1 MELNTDPLK
10 PFAAGFQVMD
20 RILARAGLAP
30 RDLGAVEFME
40 AFAAVPATFRR
51 RALVEDSRVNAS
63 GGHLAMGHPMGA
75 SGAILVATLLA
86 EMERRDVEWG
96 LAVAHAVSGVGAAVL
111 LQRTAADRAG
121 GAAVRGAGQTYA
133 WYVVGVL
140 MFAYVVSFVDRLI
153 LGLLVQPIKAD
164 LGISDTQIGL
174 LAGVGFALF
183 YTVMGVPLARLADRS
198 NRKWLI
204 VCGVSLWS
212 AATAASAFA
221 SSFEGLLVARIG
233 VGVGEA
239 TLTPAATSMITD
251 YFPRDRVARA
261 LGVYSTGV
269 YLGAGVALLAGG
281 LVVRAVS
288 RDGALQMAGL
298 GSFNTWQ
305 LAFLLAALP
314 GVLVVA
320 LMMTVREPPRTEHA
334 GAPAGAASGA
344 ASLRDL
350 LQFLGGHR
358 RLLAAHCVGYGALGT
373 AVTAWLVWAPEMLR
387 RSFGIPI
394 GEAAFVYGALLVSL
408 GTAGPFLGGWWAQR
422 AVARG
427 HADAEI
433 RVSMIATLVLSPLVI
448 AAPLMP
454 SVAITAVLLAP
465 VVLLLAVPQGLASAV
480 LQLISPN
487 RLRGQVLSSFMLVA
501 VLLAYLI
508 GPTSVPLI
516 ATQVFGSDQELDRA
530 LALLC
535 GVLIPIAAVALALAR
550 KPYRALMV
558 AGGRPSR

>member
-1 MELNTDPLK
+1 MST
-10 PFAAGFQVMD
+10 
-20 RILARAGLAP
+20 
-30 RDLGAVEFME
+30 
-40 AFAAVPATFRR
+40 
-51 RALVEDSRVNAS
+51 
-63 GGHLAMGHPMGA
+63 
-75 SGAILVATLLA
+75 
-86 EMERRDVEWG
+86 
-96 LAVAHAVSGVGAAVL
+96 
-111 LQRTAADRAG
+111 
-121 GAAVRGAGQTYA
+121 TYA
-133 WYVVGVL
+133 WYVVGIL

-164 LGISDTQIGL
+164 LGITDTQVGL
-174 LAGVGFALF
+174 LAGIGFALF

-198 NRKWLI
+198 SRKWLI

-221 SSFEGLLVARIG
+221 DSFAGLLVARIG

-239 TLTPAATSMITD
+239 TLTPAATSMIAD

-269 YLGAGVALLAGG
+269 YLGAGVALLAGS
-281 LVVRAVS
+281 LVVTAVS
-288 RDGALQMAGL
+288 SGGPLQLAGL
-298 GSFNTWQ
+298 GEFNTWQ

-314 GVLVVA
+314 GVLVVG
-320 LMMTVREPPRTEHA
+320 LMLTVREPTRTEHA
-334 GAPAGAASGA
+334 GRAAATSSAAASSSAAARGGAATTDVA
-344 ASLRDL
+344 APSLRDL
-350 LQFLGGHR
+350 LQFLRAHR
-358 RLLAAHCVGYGALGT
+358 RLLIAHCIGYGALGT

-387 RSFGIPI
+387 RSFNVPI

-422 AVARG
+422 AAARG

-433 RVSMIATLVLSPLVI
+433 RVSMIATLLVSPLVI

-454 SVAITAVLLAP
+454 SIALTAAMLAP
-465 VVLLLAVPQGLASAV
+465 VVLLLAVPQGLAAAV
-480 LQLISPN
+480 LQLIAPN

-516 ATQVFGSDQELDRA
+516 ATRVFGSDQELDRA
-530 LALLC
+530 LSLLC
-535 GVLIPIAAVALALAR
+535 GVLIPVAALALAMAR
-550 KPYRALMV
+550 RPYRDLMV
-558 AGGRPSR
+558 AGGRVSR

>member
-1 MELNTDPLK
+1 M
-10 PFAAGFQVMD
+10 
-20 RILARAGLAP
+20 P
-30 RDLGAVEFME
+30 RD
-40 AFAAVPATFRR
+40 
-51 RALVEDSRVNAS
+51 
-63 GGHLAMGHPMGA
+63 
-75 SGAILVATLLA
+75 
-86 EMERRDVEWG
+86 
-96 LAVAHAVSGVGAAVL
+96 
-111 LQRTAADRAG
+111 

-221 SSFEGLLVARIG
+221 SSFEGLLLARIG

-239 TLTPAATSMITD
+239 TLAPAASSMIAD
-251 YFPRDRVARA
+251 YFHRDRVARA
-261 LGVYSTGV
+261 LSVYSTGV

-281 LVVRAVS
+281 LVVRAVAS
-288 RDGALQMAGL
+288 APPLQLAGL
-298 GSFNTWQ
+298 GTFNTWQ

-334 GAPAGAASGA
+334 TVAATTASTPPPDNAGAGATTAAGAAT
-344 ASLRDL
+344 LRDL
-350 LQFLGGHR
+350 FGFLRANR
-358 RLLAAHCVGYGALGT
+358 RLLLAHGVGYGALGT
-373 AVTAWLVWAPEMLR
+373 VVTAWLVWAPEMLR

-394 GEAAFVYGALLVSL
+394 TEAAFVYGALLVSL
-408 GTAGPFLGGWWAQR
+408 GTAGPFLGGWCAQR
-422 AVARG
+422 EVARG

-433 RVSMIATLVLSPLVI
+433 RVSMLATLWVSPLVI

-454 SVAITAVLLAP
+454 SIAITAVLLAP
-465 VVLLLAVPQGLASAV
+465 VVLLLAVPQGLAATV
-480 LQLISPN
+480 LQLVAPN

-508 GPTSVPLI
+508 GPTSVPLL
-516 ATQVFGSDQELDRA
+516 ATWVFGSDQELDRA

-535 GVLIPIAAVALALAR
+535 GVLIPLATVALAIAR
-550 KPYRALMV
+550 RPYRELMI
-558 AGGRPSR
+558 ASGRVSRRPATATA

>member
-1 MELNTDPLK
+1 M
-10 PFAAGFQVMD
+10 
-20 RILARAGLAP
+20 P
-30 RDLGAVEFME
+30 RD
-40 AFAAVPATFRR
+40 
-51 RALVEDSRVNAS
+51 
-63 GGHLAMGHPMGA
+63 
-75 SGAILVATLLA
+75 
-86 EMERRDVEWG
+86 
-96 LAVAHAVSGVGAAVL
+96 GAAH
-111 LQRTAADRAG
+111 
-121 GAAVRGAGQTYA
+121 RGAGQTYA

-140 MFAYVVSFVDRLI
+140 MFAYVVSFIDRLI

-221 SSFEGLLVARIG
+221 SSFEGLLLARIG

-239 TLTPAATSMITD
+239 TLAPAASSMIAD
-251 YFPRDRVARA
+251 YFHRDRVARA

-281 LVVRAVS
+281 LVVRAVAS
-288 RDGALQMAGL
+288 APPLQLGGL
-298 GSFNTWQ
+298 GTFNTWQ

-320 LMMTVREPPRTEHA
+320 LMLTVREPSRTEHVASA
-334 GAPAGAASGA
+334 GAPGA

-350 LQFLGGHR
+350 LRFLRANR
-358 RLLAAHCVGYGALGT
+358 RLFLAHCVGYGALGT

-394 GEAAFVYGALLVSL
+394 SEAAFVYGALLVSL

-433 RVSMIATLVLSPLVI
+433 RVSMLATLWLSPLVI

-454 SVAITAVLLAP
+454 SIAITAVLLAP
-465 VVLLLAVPQGLASAV
+465 VVLLLAVPQGLAATV
-480 LQLISPN
+480 LQLVAPN

-508 GPTSVPLI
+508 GPTSVPLL
-516 ATQVFGSDQELDRA
+516 ATWVFGSDQELDRA

-535 GVLIPIAAVALALAR
+535 GVLIPLATVALAIAR
-550 KPYRALMV
+550 RPYGELMV
-558 AGGRPSR
+558 AGGRVSRQPAIATA

>member
-1 MELNTDPLK
+1 VT
-10 PFAAGFQVMD
+10 
-20 RILARAGLAP
+20 
-30 RDLGAVEFME
+30 
-40 AFAAVPATFRR
+40 
-51 RALVEDSRVNAS
+51 
-63 GGHLAMGHPMGA
+63 
-75 SGAILVATLLA
+75 
-86 EMERRDVEWG
+86 
-96 LAVAHAVSGVGAAVL
+96 
-111 LQRTAADRAG
+111 
-121 GAAVRGAGQTYA
+121 RGAGQTYA

-140 MFAYVVSFVDRLI
+140 MFAYVVSFIDRLI

-164 LGISDTQIGL
+164 LGITDTQVGL
-174 LAGVGFALF
+174 LAGIGFALF
-183 YTVMGVPLARLADRS
+183 YTVMGMPLARLADRS

-239 TLTPAATSMITD
+239 TLTPAATSMIAD

-281 LVVRAVS
+281 IVVRAVS
-288 RDGALQMAGL
+288 GDGALQVAGL
-298 GSFNTWQ
+298 GSFNSWQ
-305 LAFLLAALP
+305 LAFLVAALP

-320 LMMTVREPPRTEHA
+320 LMMTVREPPRTEHG
-334 GAPAGAASGA
+334 GARAASA
-344 ASLRDL
+344 ATSLRDL
-350 LQFLGGHR
+350 LQFIGAHR

-394 GEAAFVYGALLVSL
+394 GEAASVYGALLVSL
-408 GTAGPFLGGWWAQR
+408 GTAGPFLGGWWSQR
-422 AVARG
+422 AAARG

-433 RVSMIATLVLSPLVI
+433 LVSMLATLLLSPLVI

-454 SVAITAVLLAP
+454 SVSITAVMLAP

-480 LQLISPN
+480 LQLIAPN
-487 RLRGQVLSSFMLVA
+487 RLRGQLLSSFMLVA

-516 ATQVFGSDQELDRA
+516 ATEVFGSDQELDRA
-530 LALLC
+530 LSLLC
-535 GVLIPIAAVALALAR
+535 GVLIPVATLSFALAR
-550 KPYRALMV
+550 KPYRALML
-558 AGGRPSR
+558 AGGRLNRPPANATA